1 MGEVMR
7 TFWLNYHVAYRCRHS
22 GACCSAGWPIPIER
36 HRVASVEQAIAV
48 GIVTPAAS
56 PWLHADP
63 AVPDDAAGVLA
74 LQVDGHCVW
83 HQPASA
89 PLSAPSRGCAIHSAR
104 PLSCVHFPYVCL
116 IDARGVHVTLSHY
129 CPTAAS
135 LLFDYQGPADI
146 VEGPSPIEGLEVP
159 EGLDARESLP
169 PAASPARL
177 MSDTEFTEWERQE
190 VRGCGGAEVRRCGR
204 AEVRLFDCARAAV
217 PAPYSW
223 PAAPTEIESL
233 WNQLVEPTWNVW
245 AIVVGRYLTAK
256 VFASWATYLGDGIP
270 AVLRG
275 VEQARSVLQIEVA
288 RQCARTGRPLDAA
301 LLKEAIRQSDLLLV
315 HYADSSQLVSSTTA

>member
-22 GACCSAGWPIPIER
+22 GACCSAGWPIPIEG

-74 LQVDGHCVW
+74 MQVDGHCVW

-116 IDARGVHVTLSHY
+116 IDVRGVHVTLSHY

-159 EGLDARESLP
+159 EGLDAR
-169 PAASPARL
+169 
-177 MSDTEFTEWERQE
+177 
-190 VRGCGGAEVRRCGR
+190 
-204 AEVRLFDCARAAV
+204 DCARAAV

-223 PAAPTEIESL
+223 PAAPTETESL

-256 VFASWATYLGDGIP
+256 VFASWATNLGDGIP

-275 VEQARSVLQIEVA
+275 VEQARSVLQIEAA